1 MRVDKQS
8 TAVAFDNMQDR
19 PITGTTDWQDY
30 AVVLNVSQ
38 DATGIFFG
46 VLLTGPGTVWL
57 NGVKVEVVGSDVAT
71 TGASAGTKKRRDQP
85 ANLDFTE
92 Q

>member
-1 MRVDKQS
+1 MI
-8 TAVAFDNMQDR
+8 AVTRTSD
-19 PITGTTDWQDY
+19 IT
-30 AVVLNVSQ
+30 NVPQ

-57 NGVKVEVVGSDVAT
+57 NGAKIEVVGSEIPT
-71 TGASAGTKKRRDQP
+71 TEMNSAKTPNEPR
-85 ANLDFTE
+85 NLDFTE